1 MRVGLQYGEKRMKYL
16 FFDIECCDGVH
27 MCEFGYVLIDEQF
40 NVLDRD
46 CITINPEHEFRL
58 SGREKESDIKLAFPE
73 EVYYN
78 SPKFDFYYDRLKG
91 LLTMPDCQIV
101 GFSLSNDAGFLAT
114 AYERYGKE
122 PISFTYCDFQ
132 NLYQGYTKSKNRT
145 SVGNIV
151 EELQIGDIT
160 LHKSDDDSFAVVK
173 VLQIISAKE
182 SLNCPETIKMLK
194 KCNNNYRAEVAKER
208 NRSLVEKAI
217 NGDLNAQKAIMKKF
231 IHKLKLSKEKQDE
244 LFFGKQ
250 VCISS
255 HFQNKRFNEFL
266 AIIKQLYSFGATYT
280 GKTSECDIFIEYQD
294 GNEEDIRYATIKQAE
309 DTESK
314 AIQILSLDEALKA
327 LNLTEKDL
335 NKIDHIGGKSNYNGK
350 GYRYKKEEQ
359 TSYTSGNSTTTLGDL
374 LKIQNVDWSKFKE
387 D

>member
-1 MRVGLQYGEKRMKYL
+1 
-16 FFDIECCDGVH
+16 
-27 MCEFGYVLIDEQF
+27 
-40 NVLDRD
+40 
-46 CITINPEHEFRL
+46 
-58 SGREKESDIKLAFPE
+58 
-73 EVYYN
+73 
-78 SPKFDFYYDRLKG
+78 
-91 LLTMPDCQIV
+91 
-101 GFSLSNDAGFLAT
+101 
-114 AYERYGKE
+114 
-122 PISFTYCDFQ
+122 
-132 NLYQGYTKSKNRT
+132 
-145 SVGNIV
+145 
-151 EELQIGDIT
+151 
-160 LHKSDDDSFAVVK
+160 
-173 VLQIISAKE
+173 
-182 SLNCPETIKMLK
+182 
-194 KCNNNYRAEVAKER
+194 
-208 NRSLVEKAI
+208 
-217 NGDLNAQKAIMKKF
+217 
-231 IHKLKLSKEKQDE
+231 LSKEKQDE

-255 HFQNKRFNEFL
+255 HFQNRRFNEFL